1 MRARKY
7 NKKIQIWQT
16 APVSDGFGGNIISET
31 LLSNAW
37 CKLITNPKNAN
48 RQTDFGET
56 ETFDRLAIQ
65 LRKNKNL
72 VYDPKTMFF
81 KYRGID
87 YNMVSEPTNIGFEDR
102 EIEIIIVKRI

>member
-7 NKKIQIWQT
+7 NKKIEIWQT
-16 APVSDGFGGNIISET
+16 TPVSDGFGGNTITST

-37 CKLITNPKNAN
+37 CKIITNPKNTN

-56 ETFDRLAIQ
+56 ETFDRLAVQ

-72 VYDPKTMFF
+72 VYNTQTMFF
-81 KYRGID
+81 KYRGVD
-87 YNMVSEPTNIGFEDR
+87 YNMVSEPVNIGFEDR
-102 EIEIIIVKRI
+102 EIEIIIVRKI